1 LWKNAY
7 DAYAKNV
14 SLMIF
19 DGEPVVAAVVDD
31 GFGMNK
37 QDFLEKWLVI
47 GTESKIDE
55 EAISPLDRF
64 GLSERPR
71 LGEKGIGRLSVAF
84 LSPVTLVVSKKANEP
99 FAAAMVD
106 WRLFENPFLALD
118 DIILPVFEFRKPG
131 LLSALIPRMVA
142 GLQENLTGKAGP
154 KERCK
159 RLEKGWERF
168 NKYERS
174 TGLEQTTADRIE
186 IFGASSPISDRHLT
200 EWPVFLELGDH
211 GTAIFMMDVH
221 RELAVWVAPGEEDDE
236 ARIVRD
242 RLRETLTA
250 FTDPYSIQSP
260 EFAYDVLTKHGES
273 MHKVLNSAD
282 VFGIDDFRALEHFI
296 EGRFDEKGIFN
307 GVVRAFGKDRGQF
320 QFSPARVLPQ
330 NGREYLGPFNFCIGT
345 FEQEQT
351 NSTHDQSIHASLLK
365 KASDFG
371 GLQVYRD
378 GLRVMPYG
386 RPDADFFGI
395 EERRTKHAGREFWAH
410 RRSFGRV
417 AFTHVD
423 NPNLRD
429 KAGREGLVDNRP
441 RREMQLLVQD
451 LLMQVARR
459 FFGTDSD
466 LRRDELPEIEKRN
479 RAAREAADKARKAR
493 RRSFR
498 NFLRLNSDHM
508 RVALDEIRAYSQSL
522 EDRDFNPDE
531 FTLVGEKI
539 DEFRAKKEELR
550 LPPLPTRLGDY
561 ETEYRAYRDR
571 YNEYSAQLDGLNKKR
586 ADISE
591 KTPHKRPDQLAKQL
605 LQSNQARL
613 SDIVGKYQKAIN
625 NKVGELKAKWDS
637 HADEDRSRYF
647 QRGEPLLSDL
657 NKGTRLGTLMNLL
670 DSVYHELNEDI
681 ERRYESFI
689 RSLQQLL
696 DDIDLDAAL
705 SVSDTDMQN
714 LQDLADN
721 LHALAQT
728 GISIEIIG
736 HELETLDS
744 EIETNLKRLPKDA
757 RALKAFKLAY
767 EAHRAL
773 ADRLRFLAPLKIAGY
788 RTRETISGAQIADY
802 MERFFN
808 RQLESTRTTLVATE
822 RFRSIQIVDLPS
834 RIYPVF
840 MNLLNNSLYWLNLV
854 TDRKIIM
861 DVVGDKVIIAD
872 SGPGIDPDDIPRLFQ
887 LFFTR
892 RAKGRGVGLYLC
904 RSNLAVANHS
914 IRYAQK
920 DDPQLLTGAS
930 FIIEFRGVRH
940 D

>member
-1 LWKNAY
+1 
-7 DAYAKNV
+7 
-14 SLMIF
+14 
-19 DGEPVVAAVVDD
+19 
-31 GFGMNK
+31 
-37 QDFLEKWLVI
+37 
-47 GTESKIDE
+47 
-55 EAISPLDRF
+55 
-64 GLSERPR
+64 
-71 LGEKGIGRLSVAF
+71 
-84 LSPVTLVVSKKANEP
+84 
-99 FAAAMVD
+99 
-106 WRLFENPFLALD
+106 
-118 DIILPVFEFRKPG
+118 
-131 LLSALIPRMVA
+131 
-142 GLQENLTGKAGP
+142 
-154 KERCK
+154 
-159 RLEKGWERF
+159 
-168 NKYERS
+168 
-174 TGLEQTTADRIE
+174 
-186 IFGASSPISDRHLT
+186 
-200 EWPVFLELGDH
+200 
-211 GTAIFMMDVH
+211 
-221 RELAVWVAPGEEDDE
+221 
-236 ARIVRD
+236 
-242 RLRETLTA
+242 
-250 FTDPYSIQSP
+250 
-260 EFAYDVLTKHGES
+260 
-273 MHKVLNSAD
+273 
-282 VFGIDDFRALEHFI
+282 
-296 EGRFDEKGIFN
+296 
-307 GVVRAFGKDRGQF
+307 
-320 QFSPARVLPQ
+320 
-330 NGREYLGPFNFCIGT
+330 
-345 FEQEQT
+345 
-351 NSTHDQSIHASLLK
+351 
-365 KASDFG
+365 
-371 GLQVYRD
+371 
-378 GLRVMPYG
+378 
-386 RPDADFFGI
+386 
-395 EERRTKHAGREFWAH
+395 
-410 RRSFGRV
+410 
-417 AFTHVD
+417 
-423 NPNLRD
+423 
-429 KAGREGLVDNRP
+429 
-441 RREMQLLVQD
+441 
-451 LLMQVARR
+451 
-459 FFGTDSD
+459 
-466 LRRDELPEIEKRN
+466 
-479 RAAREAADKARKAR
+479 
-493 RRSFR
+493 
-498 NFLRLNSDHM
+498 
-508 RVALDEIRAYSQSL
+508 
-522 EDRDFNPDE
+522 
-531 FTLVGEKI
+531 
-539 DEFRAKKEELR
+539 
-550 LPPLPTRLGDY
+550 
-561 ETEYRAYRDR
+561 
-571 YNEYSAQLDGLNKKR
+571 
-586 ADISE
+586 
-591 KTPHKRPDQLAKQL
+591 
-605 LQSNQARL
+605 
-613 SDIVGKYQKAIN
+613 
-625 NKVGELKAKWDS
+625 VGELKAKWDS